1 MITSSELKKR
11 EVINIQDGKRLG
23 FVQDFDIDLYH
34 GEVRA
39 LVVPGPNKLLGFFGK
54 DKDYIIKW
62 EDIVKIGSDVILVDL
77 VITGERD

>member
-34 GEVRA
+34 GEIRA
-39 LVVPGPNKLLGFFGK
+39 LIVPGPNKLLGFFGK

-62 EDIVKIGSDVILVDL
+62 DDIVKIGSDVILVDL
-77 VITGERD
+77 VITGERN